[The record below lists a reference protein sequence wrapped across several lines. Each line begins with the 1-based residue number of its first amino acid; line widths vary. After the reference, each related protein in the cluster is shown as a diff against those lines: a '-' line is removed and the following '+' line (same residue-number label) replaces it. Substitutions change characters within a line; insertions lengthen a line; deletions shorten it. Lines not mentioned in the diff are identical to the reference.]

1 MGGDN
6 NNNNNGGGY
15 YDNNNNGAGYGAYSQ
30 QPAGAPTYGES
41 SVSSSYT
48 YGAGGGG
55 PSGSGSGSAGDPA
68 GAAAMLRRRNIEK
81 NDSSYN
87 DSSSNR
93 RGGSGGNFVD
103 NPFQK
108 RVVVKNLD
116 FMFPKVDTEFT
127 VQTERGGMAFCVAVF
142 LIVVLC
148 MAETVAWI
156 SLNSGAS
163 STKQHVVVD
172 TSLGQQMR
180 VYLNITFPALAC
192 EDLHVDIMDV
202 AGDSQLNVENS
213 MTKTKLTLDGRITG
227 RKQKV
232 ESNAKRRE
240 QENTAAIQKIELPA
254 DYCGPCYGA
263 QVNETQP
270 CCNTCDDLLDAYN
283 QSSEQCIRENRHK
296 QQPKLM
302 TRGQGCNLVGYFT
315 LNRVAGNF
323 HIAMGEGIERDG
335 RHVHT
340 FQPDDTPNFNAS
352 HIIHHLSFGSISQTA
367 LQQEQEQAAAARR
380 SSSGATA
387 DAERAVALQ
396 VAQASELL
404 VPQPLN
410 GVRKIVEKKHGT
422 TGLFQYF
429 IKVVPTTVVTSK
441 KKKSGGEA
449 SSGSQNKETRET
461 NGYFF
466 TERFRPLMLEYY
478 NDDHFDTDAD
488 NADNNSTDPNAVVP
502 AGATGS
508 SSSNHEHHDVKK
520 NSILPGVFFIY
531 EIYPF
536 SVQITSVQ
544 VPWTHLLIRIMATI
558 GGVLTIVKWV
568 DFTFFERMGGCGS
581 GGRQNR

>member
-6 NNNNNGGGY
+6 GGYEGGGGY
-15 YDNNNNGAGYGAYSQ
+15 YSQ

-41 SVSSSYT
+41 SSPYNTTMSSSSQYT
-48 YGAGGGG
+48 YGGSGDGGGG
-55 PSGSGSGSAGDPA
+55 PSGSGSAGGD
-68 GAAAMLRRRNIEK
+68 GVAMLRRRNIEK
-81 NDSSYN
+81 ND
-87 DSSSNR
+87 DSSNNDCSNSSSSR
-93 RGGSGGNFVD
+93 RGSFENAF
-103 NPFQK
+103 K
-108 RVVVKNLD
+108 KKAVVKNLD

-127 VQTERGGMAFCVAVF
+127 VQTERGGMAFCIAVF

-156 SLNSGAS
+156 SSNQ
-163 STKQHVVVD
+163 STRQHVVVD

-202 AGDSQLNVENS
+202 AGDSQLNVENT
-213 MTKTKLTLDGRITG
+213 MTKTRLTLDGTRTG
-227 RKQKV
+227 HKQKV

-240 QENTAAIQKIELPA
+240 QENANQIQKLELPA

-263 QVNETQP
+263 QVNDTS
-270 CCNTCDDLLDAYN
+270 CCNTCDDLLEAYDKKN
-283 QSSEQCIRENRHK
+283 WKTEIILTSSEQCIREGRHK
-296 QQPKLM
+296 TQPKLM
-302 TRGQGCNLVGYFT
+302 TKGQGCNLVGYFT

-352 HIIHHLSFGSISQTA
+352 HIIHHLSFGSISSSQQEA
-367 LQQEQEQAAAARR
+367 LLQEQETSNRGR
-380 SSSGATA
+380 KFGSGTV
-387 DAERAVALQ
+387 DAERAVL
-396 VAQASELL
+396 QASQEELDA

-410 GVRKIVEKKHGT
+410 GVRKIVEKQHGT

-429 IKVVPTTVVTSK
+429 IKVVPTTVVTKTGQSSTGGGQMKNILEK
-441 KKKSGGEA
+441 K
-449 SSGSQNKETRET
+449 ET

-466 TERFRPLMLEYY
+466 TERFRPLMLEYF
-478 NDDHFDTDAD
+478 NDDHFDFDD
-488 NADNNSTDPNAVVP
+488 GDNSTTGDPEAVVP

-508 SSSNHEHHDVKK
+508 SHSNHEHHDIKK

-544 VPWTHLLIRIMATI
+544 VPLTHLLIRIMATI
-558 GGVLTIVKWV
+558 GGVLTIVKWA
-568 DFTFFERMGGCGS
+568 DFTFFERCS
-581 GGRQNR
+581 SRRSPTNR